1 MAFNLLSGGTD
12 ERSWA
17 RGDVVLDAAVARAKR
32 LPWMKIFAGACIAVG
47 GILIL
52 SPDKKSSHG
61 RRRADDEPSWM
72 NETREIPRES
82 MRKLVLEDPEHKYGR
97 SR

>member
-1 MAFNLLSGGTD
+1 MAFDLLSGETNKS
-12 ERSWA
+12 SWA
-17 RGDVVLDAAVARAKR
+17 RGDVVLDIAVARAKR

-47 GILIL
+47 SILIL
-52 SPDKKSSHG
+52 SPDKKSPHG
-61 RRRADDEPSWM
+61 HLQMDDDPPWM
-72 NETREIPRES
+72 KETREIPRES